1 MSISQT
7 YGEIKDYEKK
17 QNPEKTLCILM
28 PVRTLTSKETESLEK
43 YINQQPEWFLLRC
56 MTAFLSSLAGHSV
69 LCKASFITPSHTSC
83 PASQRKDKKRRHLQK
98 HMLICRHQFMKFY
111 SRACFPYI

>member
-28 PVRTLTSKETESLEK
+28 PVRTLTSKEMESLEK
-43 YINQQPEWFLLRC
+43 YINQQPEWFLLNHP
-56 MTAFLSSLAGHSV
+56 FKVHD
-69 LCKASFITPSHTSC
+69 C
-83 PASQRKDKKRRHLQK
+83 PPK
-98 HMLICRHQFMKFY
+98 QF
-111 SRACFPYI
+111 S